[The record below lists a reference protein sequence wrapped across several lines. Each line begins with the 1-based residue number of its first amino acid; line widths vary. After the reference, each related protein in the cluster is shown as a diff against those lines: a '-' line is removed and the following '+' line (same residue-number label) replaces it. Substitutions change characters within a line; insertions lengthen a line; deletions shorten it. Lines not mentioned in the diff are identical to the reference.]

1 MKMNG
6 FMSTRILEQG
16 VELTILVKL
25 KPSTKL
31 VGRTIGQE
39 IERGYTVLRNVVF
52 RICFLSILLILAF
65 SQQKTKK

>member
-6 FMSTRILEQG
+6 FMSTRVLEQG
-16 VELTILVKL
+16 VESTILVKL

-39 IERGYTVLRNVVF
+39 IERG
-52 RICFLSILLILAF
+52 
-65 SQQKTKK
+65 